1 MTITSVDVM
10 SYPMS
15 NGLNS
20 WDDSGGSP
28 DIYLSINPG
37 QTADTN
43 HFVSGAINDVTS
55 STFTLSQGFPF
66 TIDSLDKEWSIALWD
81 KDDTGDDFMAAIEFQ
96 PNAFVKNIP
105 ASFSLFGANVE
116 VIANVTW
123 NY

>member
-1 MTITSVDVM
+1 MKHLLLLFFVGSSIFLSCNKDNSNSPVSMTITSVDVM

-28 DIYLSINPG
+28 DIYLSITPG

-55 STFTLSQGFPF
+55 STFTLSQGFPLQL
-66 TIDSLDKEWSIALWD
+66 TVLTRNGPLPLWD
-81 KDDTGDDFMAAIEFQ
+81 KDDT
-96 PNAFVKNIP
+96 
-105 ASFSLFGANVE
+105 
-116 VIANVTW
+116 
-123 NY
+123 